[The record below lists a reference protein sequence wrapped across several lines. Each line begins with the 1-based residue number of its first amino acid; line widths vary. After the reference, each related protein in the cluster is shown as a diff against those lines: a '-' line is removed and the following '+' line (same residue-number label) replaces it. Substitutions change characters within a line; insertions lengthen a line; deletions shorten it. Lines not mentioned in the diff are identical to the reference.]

1 MILIYWSYI
10 LTIPIIK
17 STFKMAMPNDRSGL
31 MCGALKRFFLFS
43 ERCDSDNTSQYGDLR
58 WWLGLL
64 LVVSIAFF
72 ATYLSHVPVIRQAGL
87 GSLTIGIVLG
97 IVTGNSFFS
106 RIAAR
111 TDVGVDYAKSTLLK
125 AGVVL
130 FGFRITFAQV
140 AEVGWQGAVTDI
152 AVLSLTFWMAVQLG
166 KHVFKLDEQTT
177 ILIGAGSSIC
187 GAAAVMATEPV
198 IKAQAHKVSVA
209 VATVVVFG
217 TLSMFIYP
225 LMYGYLGLSEY
236 AYGIFVG
243 STIHE
248 VAQVVA
254 AGSAVSPG
262 AADVAVIEKMLR
274 VMMLAPFLVLLSV
287 WQNRKTAKAM
297 VQSTVA
303 QPRDFKKTNI
313 MIPWFSVLFVIASGV
328 NSTQMLS
335 GYITEQIV
343 QLDSILL
350 TVAMVALGLRTHIGA
365 IRQAGVKPLLL
376 AGCLFLFLTLGGYVL
391 NITLGS

>member
-1 MILIYWSYI
+1 MY
-10 LTIPIIK
+10 
-17 STFKMAMPNDRSGL
+17 
-31 MCGALKRFFLFS
+31 GAVKRFFSFS
-43 ERCDSDNTSQYGDLR
+43 KRGDTNTLSQYEDFR

-64 LVVSIAFF
+64 LVIGIAYS
-72 ATYLSHVPVIRQAGL
+72 AVYLSHVPVIHQTGL
-87 GSLTIGIVLG
+87 SPLTIGIVLG
-97 IVTGNSFFS
+97 IVIGNSFFS

-152 AVLSLTFWMAVQLG
+152 AVLSLTFWLAVQLG
-166 KHVFKLDEQTT
+166 KHVFKLDEQTV

-198 IKAQAHKVSVA
+198 VKAQAHKVSVA

-225 LMYGYLGLSEY
+225 LMYDYLGLSEH

-254 AGSAVSPG
+254 AGSAISPQ

-287 WQNRKTAKAM
+287 WQN
-297 VQSTVA
+297 
-303 QPRDFKKTNI
+303 KKTTKTMMRSHADHPKDFTKTHI
-313 MIPWFSVLFVIASGV
+313 VIPWFAVLFVVASGV
-328 NSTQMLS
+328 NSTQMIS
-335 GYITEQIV
+335 GHITDQIV

-350 TVAMVALGLRTHIGA
+350 TIAMVALGLRTHIGA

-376 AGCLFLFLTLGGYVL
+376 AGCLFLFLTLGGYIL
-391 NITLGS
+391 NIAFGS